1 MQTDNYHLKDTDIT
15 SMFPYYFNPA
25 GSSQQLP
32 AITMWSLLALVQN
45 TRHASTFLL
54 RSDLPQP
61 DPRHTGRTGT
71 SIWRERPGLVPLHKE
86 EEAGQ

>member
-1 MQTDNYHLKDTDIT
+1 MQTDNYHLKDTDT
-15 SMFPYYFNPA
+15 GCRLFTA
-25 GSSQQLP
+25 P
-32 AITMWSLLALVQN
+32 AITIWSLIALVQN
-45 TRHASTFLL
+45 TRHVWTFLL

-61 DPRHTGRTGT
+61 DPRHTGT